1 MKNKILIASPI
12 QSIIESIDK
21 AVKSLGFDTV
31 IVTSSRQYDEFDDS
45 GITAK
50 LVDESFSPTDGVV
63 ICTQEKADYYRLQSF
78 TTLVNPFSIEDLK
91 RCLGVKNTSC
101 ILGES
106 KIITELRKIITKLAP
121 HSIPVYIHG
130 ESGVGKEL
138 VATDL
143 HNLSERQGEFVRIN
157 CAGFTAELLNSE
169 LFGHV
174 KGAFTGADRNKVGL
188 VEVANGG
195 TLFLDEVGDMPM
207 QCQAQLLRVLENGTY
222 LKVGET
228 KAQYTSARIVCA
240 THHSLKDLVK
250 ERKFREDLY
259 FRLNGYTIN
268 VPPLRSRQD
277 DIPLLL
283 KSFLPG
289 VRFED
294 TAVAYLSGL
303 TWPGN
308 VRELKQLCQRIDI
321 FKEEGEVVGT
331 RLIKSMLDH
340 HATETEEVSSINSI
354 TPPTEIEAT
363 EIEEVSLPNQ
373 PDKKEQITQYIVN
386 NLPTKEDVMSQY
398 ISTLRR
404 LLGDNIYMMS
414 RVTGIARQTLTAYV
428 EKMPVSFI
436 ESGNDF
442 NIGINE
448 SMMKYI
454 LDSLPNKDKVMT
466 QYVTALSHA
475 LDGNI
480 PRMMKIS
487 GMTRNAVTTYMK
499 EDENE

>member
-1 MKNKILIASPI
+1 MKNKILIATPNQNLI
-12 QSIIESIDK
+12 KSIDT
-21 AVKSLGFDTV
+21 AVKSLGFNTV
-31 IVTSSRQYDEFDDS
+31 IVTSFRQYEEFDDS

-63 ICTQEKADYYRLQSF
+63 ICTQDKADYYRTQSL
-78 TTLVNPFSIEDLK
+78 TPLVNPFSIEDLK
-91 RCLGVKNTSC
+91 RCIGVKNTSC

-106 KIITELRKIITKLAP
+106 KIITELRRIIAKLAP

-130 ESGVGKEL
+130 ETGVGKEL

-222 LKVGET
+222 FKVGET

-250 ERKFREDLY
+250 ECKFREDLY

-268 VPPLRSRQD
+268 VPPLRSRQS

-283 KSFLPG
+283 KSFIPG

-294 TAVAYLSGL
+294 AAVAYLSGL

-321 FKEEGEVVGT
+321 FKEEGEGVGT
-331 RLIKSMLDH
+331 RLIKSMLDN
-340 HATETEEVSSINSI
+340 HATEEVSEFVTNDVEAGFTLSFNSLPDKDSVVMQYI
-354 TPPTEIEAT
+354 AKLYNTLNGNVSKMS
-363 EIEEVSLPNQ
+363 EVS
-373 PDKKEQITQYIVN
+373 
-386 NLPTKEDVMSQY
+386 
-398 ISTLRR
+398 R
-404 LLGDNIYMMS
+404 
-414 RVTGIARQTLTAYV
+414 
-428 EKMPVSFI
+428 
-436 ESGNDF
+436 
-442 NIGINE
+442 
-448 SMMKYI
+448 
-454 LDSLPNKDKVMT
+454 
-466 QYVTALSHA
+466 
-475 LDGNI
+475 
-480 PRMMKIS
+480 
-487 GMTRNAVTTYMK
+487 MTRPTLIAYIKKMNH
-499 EDENE
+499 E

>member
-1 MKNKILIASPI
+1 MKNKILIATPNQNLI
-12 QSIIESIDK
+12 KSIDK

-31 IVTSSRQYDEFDDS
+31 IVTSSHRYDEFDDS

-50 LVDESFSPTDGVV
+50 IVDESFSPTDGVV
-63 ICTQEKADYYRLQSF
+63 ICTQEKADYYRMQSL
-78 TTLVNPFSIEDLK
+78 TPLVNPFSIEDLK
-91 RCLGVKNTSC
+91 RCIGVKNASC

-106 KIITELRKIITKLAP
+106 KVITELRRIIAKLAP

-130 ESGVGKEL
+130 ETGVGKEL

-195 TLFLDEVGDMPM
+195 TLFFDEVGDMPM

-222 LKVGET
+222 FKVGET

-240 THHSLKDLVK
+240 THHPLKDLVR
-250 ERKFREDLY
+250 ECKFREDLY

-268 VPPLRSRQD
+268 VPPLRSRQS

-283 KSFLPG
+283 KSFIPG

-294 TAVAYLSGL
+294 AAVAYLSGL
-303 TWPGN
+303 TWTGN

-321 FKEEGEVVGT
+321 FKEGEVVGT
-331 RLIKSMLDH
+331 RLIKSMLDN
-340 HATETEEVSSINSI
+340 HATEEVSEFVTNDV
-354 TPPTEIEAT
+354 EAGFT
-363 EIEEVSLPNQ
+363 LSF
-373 PDKKEQITQYIVN
+373 N
-386 NLPTKEDVMSQY
+386 NLPDKDSVVMQY
-398 ISTLRR
+398 IAKLYNTLN
-404 LLGDNIYMMS
+404 GNVSKMS
-414 RVTGIARQTLTAYV
+414 
-428 EKMPVSFI
+428 EM
-436 ESGNDF
+436 
-442 NIGINE
+442 
-448 SMMKYI
+448 
-454 LDSLPNKDKVMT
+454 
-466 QYVTALSHA
+466 
-475 LDGNI
+475 
-480 PRMMKIS
+480 S
-487 GMTRNAVTTYMK
+487 GMTRPTLIAYIKKMNH
-499 EDENE
+499 E

>member
-1 MKNKILIASPI
+1 
-12 QSIIESIDK
+12 
-21 AVKSLGFDTV
+21 
-31 IVTSSRQYDEFDDS
+31 
-45 GITAK
+45 
-50 LVDESFSPTDGVV
+50 
-63 ICTQEKADYYRLQSF
+63 
-78 TTLVNPFSIEDLK
+78 
-91 RCLGVKNTSC
+91 
-101 ILGES
+101 
-106 KIITELRKIITKLAP
+106 
-121 HSIPVYIHG
+121 
-130 ESGVGKEL
+130 
-138 VATDL
+138 
-143 HNLSERQGEFVRIN
+143 
-157 CAGFTAELLNSE
+157 
-169 LFGHV
+169 
-174 KGAFTGADRNKVGL
+174 
-188 VEVANGG
+188 
-195 TLFLDEVGDMPM
+195 
-207 QCQAQLLRVLENGTY
+207 
-222 LKVGET
+222 
-228 KAQYTSARIVCA
+228 
-240 THHSLKDLVK
+240 
-250 ERKFREDLY
+250 
-259 FRLNGYTIN
+259 
-268 VPPLRSRQD
+268 
-277 DIPLLL
+277 
-283 KSFLPG
+283 
-289 VRFED
+289 
-294 TAVAYLSGL
+294 
-303 TWPGN
+303 
-308 VRELKQLCQRIDI
+308 
-321 FKEEGEVVGT
+321 
-331 RLIKSMLDH
+331 MLDH

>member
-1 MKNKILIASPI
+1 MKNKILIATPNQNLI
-12 QSIIESIDK
+12 KSIDT
-21 AVKSLGFDTV
+21 AVKSLGFNTV

-45 GITAK
+45 GITVK
-50 LVDESFSPTDGVV
+50 LIDESFSPTDGVV
-63 ICTQEKADYYRLQSF
+63 ICTQEKADYYRMQSL
-78 TTLVNPFSIEDLK
+78 TPLVNPFSIEDLK
-91 RCLGVKNTSC
+91 RCIGVKNTSC

-106 KIITELRKIITKLAP
+106 GESKELRRIIAKLAP

-130 ESGVGKEL
+130 ETGVGKEL

-207 QCQAQLLRVLENGTY
+207 QCQAPLLRVLENGTY
-222 LKVGET
+222 FKVGET

-250 ERKFREDLY
+250 ECKFREDLY

-268 VPPLRSRQD
+268 VPPLRSRQS

-283 KSFLPG
+283 KSFIPG

-294 TAVAYLSGL
+294 AAVAYLSGL

-308 VRELKQLCQRIDI
+308 VRELKRLCQRIDI

-331 RLIKSMLDH
+331 RLIKSMLDN
-340 HATETEEVSSINSI
+340 HATEEVSEFVTNDVEAGFTLSFNSLPDKDSVVMQYI
-354 TPPTEIEAT
+354 AKLYDTLNGNVSKMS
-363 EIEEVSLPNQ
+363 EVS
-373 PDKKEQITQYIVN
+373 
-386 NLPTKEDVMSQY
+386 
-398 ISTLRR
+398 R
-404 LLGDNIYMMS
+404 
-414 RVTGIARQTLTAYV
+414 
-428 EKMPVSFI
+428 
-436 ESGNDF
+436 
-442 NIGINE
+442 
-448 SMMKYI
+448 
-454 LDSLPNKDKVMT
+454 
-466 QYVTALSHA
+466 
-475 LDGNI
+475 
-480 PRMMKIS
+480 
-487 GMTRNAVTTYMK
+487 MTRPTLIAYIKKMNH
-499 EDENE
+499 E